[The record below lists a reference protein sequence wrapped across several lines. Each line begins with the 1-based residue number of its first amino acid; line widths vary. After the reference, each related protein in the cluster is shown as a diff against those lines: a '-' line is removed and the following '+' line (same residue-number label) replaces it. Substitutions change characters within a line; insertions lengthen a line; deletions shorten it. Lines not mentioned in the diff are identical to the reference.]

1 VTNVLDDARTQRVP
15 LHTRSLCVF
24 VAREEDGGFRARGDV
39 IDLRKNGC
47 VPSVGDVQPTGI
59 IHMMSIELDFEPET
73 LTLGRIVVDQPF
85 VAVEAS
91 KATGGE
97 CCRDPAPRLEA
108 MTGERLDPGFNRR
121 LGKAFGGPL
130 GCSHLLTLFQLMAS
144 TIPYALGLEHARLAR
159 EGGETAPGTRFFR
172 RSIAIDG
179 DLSQDGSLDVA
190 VQLTDTHTRP
200 PFPGNRAFERLVGL
214 HEVKCFAE
222 IERKRFRVEQLEL
235 RERERD
241 SATSAD
247 AAWTDHDAFV
257 ATLAGAP
264 ILPGMAGRLFA
275 LTGEDPA
282 KRVVRDVL
290 LQLAPGFIQIIA
302 ALMDHTVLRPVATGG
317 SAPATASDPTT
328 PSVSGLGGMPDS
340 CYMWRRDSLYTLS
353 RRESMLPRE

>member
-1 VTNVLDDARTQRVP
+1 MTNVLDGARASRVP

-24 VAREEDGGFRARGDV
+24 VARREDGRYHARGDV

-59 IHMMSIELDFEPET
+59 IHMMSIELDFEPESRR
-73 LTLGRIVVDQPF
+73 LERVVVDQPF
-85 VAVEAS
+85 VAVEPS

-108 MTGERLDPGFNRR
+108 MAGERLDEGFTRR
-121 LGKAFGGPL
+121 LGKAFGGAL
-130 GCSHLLTLFQLMAS
+130 GCSHLLTLFQLLAS
-144 TIPYALGLEHARLAR
+144 TIPRALELERARIAR
-159 EGGETAPGTRFFR
+159 EGDDTAPGTRFFR

-179 DLSQDGSLDVA
+179 DLREDDRLDVA
-190 VQLTDTHTRP
+190 IQLTDIHTRP

-214 HEVKCFAE
+214 HEVKGFAE
-222 IERKRFRVEQLEL
+222 IERKRFRVERLEL

-241 SATSAD
+241 AVAGPE
-247 AAWTDHDAFV
+247 AAWIDHDAFV
-257 ATLAGAP
+257 APLTGGP
-264 ILPGMAGRLFA
+264 ILPGMAGRVFA
-275 LTGEDPA
+275 LIGDDAE
-282 KRVVRDVL
+282 KQVLRDTL

-302 ALMDHTVLRPVATGG
+302 ALMDHTLLRPA
-317 SAPATASDPTT
+317 SAARDEAAADPAT

-340 CYMWRRDSLYTLS
+340 CYMWRRDSPYTVA